1 MWGFSNTCA
10 TDVMGDLA
18 RLQREMDR
26 AFGWAREGRG
36 ACRVFPQINLYD
48 DGESFVVR
56 AELPGVAAADLDVQA
71 TAGSVRIK
79 GERRAEPAA
88 AGQSYQRRERDHG
101 VFDRTIELETPI
113 DPDKLSAK
121 LENGVLTIV
130 APKAAEAK
138 PRRIAIA

>member
-1 MWGFSNTCA
+1 MWGFSNNRA
-10 TDVMGDLA
+10 TDLFGELS

-26 AFGWAREGRG
+26 AFGWARDGR
-36 ACRVFPQINLYD
+36 CDCSVFPPINLYD

-56 AELPGVAAADLDVQA
+56 AELPGVAAKDLDVQA
-71 TAGSVRIK
+71 TAGAVRIK
-79 GERRAEPAA
+79 GERRAEPVA
-88 AGQSYQRRERDHG
+88 AGQSFQRRERDYG
-101 VFDRTIELETPI
+101 VFDRTVELETPI

-138 PRRIAIA
+138 PRRVAIA

>member
-1 MWGFSNTCA
+1 MWGFSNTYA
-10 TDVMGDLA
+10 TELMGELA
-18 RLQREMDR
+18 RLQRETDR
-26 AFGWAREGRG
+26 AFGRARGGRA
-36 ACRVFPQINLYD
+36 ACCVFPQINLYD

-79 GERRAEPAA
+79 GERRPEPVAD
-88 AGQSYQRRERDHG
+88 GRSFQRRERDYG
-101 VFDRTIELETPI
+101 VFDRTIELEAPI
-113 DPDKLSAK
+113 DADKLSAK